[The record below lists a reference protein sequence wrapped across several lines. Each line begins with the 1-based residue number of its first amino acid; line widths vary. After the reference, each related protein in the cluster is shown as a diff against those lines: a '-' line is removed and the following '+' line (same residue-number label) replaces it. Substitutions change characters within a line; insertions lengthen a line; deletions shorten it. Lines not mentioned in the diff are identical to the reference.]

1 MVIVCF
7 KCQLC
12 KMSKS
17 EGRKKE
23 LPQPFSNVDVN
34 VDVERNLLWR
44 DKPLVVATDAFI
56 PRRRF
61 RYRFR
66 CSTITGAKVRRYFC
80 AYLVRTWYAY
90 LVRSCRI
97 VRYSIQYVFEFFD
110 KRQCLPLLIGLIICR
125 AQSARSGVPQ
135 RGKHLP

>member
-7 KCQLC
+7 LIVNCAKCQRA
-12 KMSKS
+12 KG
-17 EGRKKE
+17 EKKE

-66 CSTITGAKVRRYFC
+66 CSTITGTKVRRYFRG
-80 AYLVRTWYAY
+80 YLIRILYGY
-90 LVRSCRI
+90 LIRFALQGIRHRFIDAV
-97 VRYSIQYVFEFFD
+97 
-110 KRQCLPLLIGLIICR
+110 G
-125 AQSARSGVPQ
+125 
-135 RGKHLP
+135 